1 MRFQIDE
8 LALNELAYVQFSV
21 APVTQ
26 EGEMG
31 MNETPS
37 QAPNPAEVYESFRV
51 PHLFAPWA
59 RDLVACSGAKPGERV
74 LDVACGTGIVVREVL
89 PVVGP
94 NGRVTGV
101 DFSPAMLE
109 VARTRVPGEA
119 PVEWYEASAEALPL
133 SDAAFDLVLCQQ
145 GLQFFPDKPGAIR
158 EFRRVLAPG
167 GRVALSVWRTLEQ
180 NPVQKAMNE
189 AVVRHL
195 GTTALAAAF
204 SGNAP
209 ELEALLSGNGFEDIA
224 IEPMTMTVR
233 FPSADRFV
241 RLSVLA
247 MAAVSPVFAELDE
260 AERATLVEAI
270 QQDVG
275 ATLQRYT
282 HDNEINVP
290 TAAYVATAHIPAS

>member
-1 MRFQIDE
+1 M
-8 LALNELAYVQFSV
+8 
-21 APVTQ
+21 
-26 EGEMG
+26 
-31 MNETPS
+31 
-37 QAPNPAEVYESFRV
+37 YESYLV
-51 PHLFAPWA
+51 PHLFTPWA
-59 RDLVACSGAKPGERV
+59 RDLVARAGLKISERV

-89 PVVGP
+89 PTVGP
-94 NGRVTGV
+94 NGRVAGV
-101 DFSPAMLE
+101 DFNPAMLA
-109 VARTRVPGEA
+109 VARTRIPGEA

-167 GRVALSVWRTLEQ
+167 GRVALSVWRTLEH
-180 NPVQKAMNE
+180 NPVHKAMNE

-195 GTTALAAAF
+195 GTPTLAALF
-204 SGNAP
+204 SGNTP

-224 IEPMTMTVR
+224 IEPVTKTLR

-241 RLSVLA
+241 QLSALA
-247 MAAVSPVFAELDE
+247 GAAVSPVFAELDE
-260 AERATLVEAI
+260 AEQASLVEVI

-282 HDNEINVP
+282 NDDEINVSM
-290 TAAYVATAHIPAS
+290 AAYVVTAHIPAS

>member
-1 MRFQIDE
+1 MTR
-8 LALNELAYVQFSV
+8 
-21 APVTQ
+21 
-26 EGEMG
+26 
-31 MNETPS
+31 
-37 QAPNPAEVYESFRV
+37 AE
-51 PHLFAPWA
+51 P
-59 RDLVACSGAKPGERV
+59 KPGERV
-74 LDVACGTGIVVREVL
+74 LDVACGTGIVVRAVL

-94 NGRVTGV
+94 NGRVTGA
-101 DFSPAMLE
+101 DFSPAMLA

-119 PVEWYEASAEALPL
+119 PVEWYEASAEALPF
-133 SDAAFDLVLCQQ
+133 SNAAFDLVLCQQ

-167 GRVALSVWRTLEQ
+167 GRVALSVWRTLEH
-180 NPVQKAMNE
+180 NPVHEAINE

-224 IEPMTMTVR
+224 IEPVTMTLR

-241 RLSVLA
+241 RLSALA
-247 MAAVSPVFAELDE
+247 GAAVAPVVAELDE
-260 AERATLVEAI
+260 AERATLVEVI

-275 ATLQRYT
+275 ATLRSYT
-282 HDNEINVP
+282 YDDEINVP
-290 TAAYVATAHIPAS
+290 MAAYVATAHIPAS